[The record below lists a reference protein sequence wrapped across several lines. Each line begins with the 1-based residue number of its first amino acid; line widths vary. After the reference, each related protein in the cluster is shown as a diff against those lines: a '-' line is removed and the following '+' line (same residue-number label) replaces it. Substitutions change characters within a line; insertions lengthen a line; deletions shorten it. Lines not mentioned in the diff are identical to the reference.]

1 MTTESYENVT
11 EEARG
16 DATVVPGGDT
26 VDTVVDSVSPNKSPV
41 RKKGRPRGIPFNSE
55 TGKAHS
61 KLAANAKALRK
72 KVRKEM
78 LDTLVTELN
87 LGDELVRAIKN
98 QSMTKMNLL
107 EKAIEIVG
115 LKYAQSPEVLEQ
127 RMHIEQKTDLKAKV
141 DNTLHF
147 TITDAEA
154 QGETLGE

>member
-1 MTTESYENVT
+1 MSQETYENLT
-11 EEARG
+11 EESLG

-26 VDTVVDSVSPNKSPV
+26 VDTVVPQVTPLRTPV
-41 RKKGRPRGIPFNSE
+41 RCKGKPRGIPFNTE

-61 KLAANAKALRK
+61 KLAVNAKALRK

-78 LDTLVTELN
+78 LDTLVSELN
-87 LGDELVRAIKN
+87 LGDELVKAVKN
-98 QSMTKMNLL
+98 NSMTKMNLL

-127 RMHIEQKTDLKAKV
+127 RMHIESKSDIKAKV

-147 TITDAEA
+147 TITEAEA
-154 QGETLGE
+154 EGENPGV

>member
-1 MTTESYENVT
+1 MSQETYENLT
-11 EEARG
+11 EESRG

-26 VDTVVDSVSPNKSPV
+26 VDTVVPPVTPLRTPV
-41 RKKGRPRGIPFNSE
+41 RCKGKPRGIPFNSE

-61 KLAANAKALRK
+61 KLAVNAKALRK

-87 LGDELVRAIKN
+87 LGEELVKAIKSN
-98 QSMTKMNLL
+98 AKTKMDLL
-107 EKAIEIVG
+107 EKAIDIVG

-127 RMHIEQKTDLKAKV
+127 RMHIDTKSDIKAKV

-147 TITDAEA
+147 TITEAE
-154 QGETLGE
+154 GENPGV

>member
-1 MTTESYENVT
+1 MTPESYENVT
-11 EEARG
+11 EESLG

-26 VDTVVDSVSPNKSPV
+26 VDTVVNSVSPTKSPV

-61 KLAANAKALRK
+61 KLAASAKALRK

-87 LGDELVRAIKN
+87 LGNELVGAIRN
-98 QSMTKMNLL
+98 QSMVKMSLL

-127 RMHIEQKTDLKAKV
+127 RMHIESKSDIKAKV

-147 TITDAEA
+147 TITDAET
-154 QGETLGE
+154 QGEPRGE

>member
-1 MTTESYENVT
+1 MSQETYENLT
-11 EEARG
+11 EDSLGESPVA
-16 DATVVPGGDT
+16 PGGDT
-26 VDTVVDSVSPNKSPV
+26 VDTVVNSVSPSKSPV

-127 RMHIEQKTDLKAKV
+127 KLHIESKSDVKAKV

-147 TITDAEA
+147 TITEAE
-154 QGETLGE
+154 GENPGV

>member
-1 MTTESYENVT
+1 MNQETYENVT

-26 VDTVVDSVSPNKSPV
+26 VDTVVPQVTPLRTPV
-41 RKKGRPRGIPFNSE
+41 RCKGKPRGIPFNSE

-61 KLAANAKALRK
+61 RLAVNAKALRK

-87 LGDELVRAIKN
+87 LGEELVKAIKTN
-98 QSMTKMNLL
+98 AKVKMDLL
-107 EKAIEIVG
+107 EKAIDIVG
-115 LKYAQSPEVLEQ
+115 LRYAQSPEVLEQ
-127 RMHIEQKTDLKAKV
+127 RMHIESKTDLKAKV

-154 QGETLGE
+154 TGE

>member
-1 MTTESYENVT
+1 MSQETYENLT
-11 EEARG
+11 EESRG
-16 DATVVPGGDT
+16 ESPVVPGGDT
-26 VDTVVDSVSPNKSPV
+26 VDTVVNSVSPSKSPV

-55 TGKAHS
+55 TS

-127 RMHIEQKTDLKAKV
+127 RMHIEQKSEVKAKV

-147 TITDAEA
+147 TITEAE
-154 QGETLGE
+154 GENPGV